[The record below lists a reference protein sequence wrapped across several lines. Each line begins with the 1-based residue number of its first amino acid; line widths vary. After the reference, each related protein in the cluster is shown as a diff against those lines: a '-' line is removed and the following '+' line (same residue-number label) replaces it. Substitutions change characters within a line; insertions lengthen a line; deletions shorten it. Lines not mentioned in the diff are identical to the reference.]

1 MKIGRVGDFMISARA
16 SAQGSRW
23 AGIFR
28 ITRPESDWTVTL
40 PFQEEEHLE
49 HTFET
54 PEAAIEAAYR
64 HAETLLRSRDKATKR
79 QTP

>member
-1 MKIGRVGDFMISARA
+1 MISARA
-16 SAQGSRW
+16 AAQGSRW

-49 HTFET
+49 TTYET
-54 PEAAIEAAYR
+54 REEAIDAAYVY
-64 HAETLLRSRDKATKR
+64 AESLLRSREKTSKR
-79 QTP
+79 